1 MTDRLTCHDMEMLC
15 RQRAVLEGVDR
26 VKWLD
31 EAERWRAL
39 AYDEAATQFQKP
51 AEQKDGLPEKRAW
64 PSPL

>member
-1 MTDRLTCHDMEMLC
+1 
-15 RQRAVLEGVDR
+15 

-51 AEQKDGLPEKRAW
+51 TEQKDGLPEKRAW